1 MITKKTNKDL
11 EIINFVY
18 TFANEKHPMQVSP
31 EKYRFFGRSSL
42 EKARREVRLTEFSSD
57 EMNVS
62 KI

>member
-1 MITKKTNKDL
+1 MITKKSDEDL
-11 EIINFVY
+11 EIIKLVY

-31 EKYRFFGRSSL
+31 ENLVFLATSL

-57 EMNVS
+57 KMNVS

>member
-1 MITKKTNKDL
+1 MITKKSDEDL
-11 EIINFVY
+11 EIIKLVY

-31 EKYRFFGRSSL
+31 EILFFGDKL
-42 EKARREVRLTEFSSD
+42 GKARREVRLTEFSSD

>member
-1 MITKKTNKDL
+1 MITKKSDEDL
-11 EIINFVY
+11 EIIKLVY
-18 TFANEKHPMQVSP
+18 TFAMKSIRC
-31 EKYRFFGRSSL
+31 RFRLKFCFLATSL

>member
-1 MITKKTNKDL
+1 M
-11 EIINFVY
+11 EIIKLVY

-31 EKYRFFGRSSL
+31 EEFSFFGDKL
-42 EKARREVRLTEFSSD
+42 GKKTRREVRLTECSSD

>member
-1 MITKKTNKDL
+1 MKSIRC
-11 EIINFVY
+11 
-18 TFANEKHPMQVSP
+18 
-31 EKYRFFGRSSL
+31 RFRLKFCFSATSL

>member
-1 MITKKTNKDL
+1 MITKKSDEDL
-11 EIINFVY
+11 EIIKLVY

-31 EKYRFFGRSSL
+31 EILFLATSL